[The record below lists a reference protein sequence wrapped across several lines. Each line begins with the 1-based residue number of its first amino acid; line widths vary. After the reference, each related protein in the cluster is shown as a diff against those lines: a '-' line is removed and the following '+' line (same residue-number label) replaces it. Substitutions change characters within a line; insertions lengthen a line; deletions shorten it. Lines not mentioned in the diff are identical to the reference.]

1 MRVIFEKHAPISALR
16 TEQQS
21 REDSIRTGQSNEND
35 PVVAVRE
42 LHEQLGRPDT
52 ELVVFFCSVDYDL
65 DVIAHEI
72 NRVFAGVTVVGCTT
86 AGEIG
91 PLGYLD
97 GGLSGFSLPSSNF
110 TAVAGRVDDLRHFTS
125 RQGEA
130 LVHSLLSRLEAQ
142 LLDDVER
149 GTFAFVMIDG
159 LSSREESVA
168 RAFQHALGRIPS
180 MGGSAGDGGRY
191 RHTHVFSEGSFHEDS
206 AVLVLATTSL
216 PFVTFSTLHFAGT
229 DRRAVVTEADPETRT
244 VFEIDALP
252 AAEGYAR
259 LFGVDP
265 SELGPSFFAAHP
277 LVVRIGSAD
286 YARAV
291 QSVGAN
297 GSLTFFGAIA
307 KGVVLR
313 TAQREDL
320 VADLE
325 GAFECVRHK
334 LGLPSMVIAC
344 DCILRS
350 LEIEQSGL
358 REQVG
363 EVFRRYNAVGFA
375 TYGEQLHGL
384 HVNQTFTGIAFGR
397 PEAG

>member
-1 MRVIFEKHAPISALR
+1 MEI
-16 TEQQS
+16 T
-21 REDSIRTGQSNEND
+21 RTGQSNARD
-35 PVVAVRE
+35 PVAAVRE
-42 LHEQLGRPDT
+42 LHGQLARPET
-52 ELVVFFCSVDYDL
+52 ELVVFFCSVEYDL
-65 DVIAHEI
+65 DVIADEV
-72 NRVFAGVTVVGCTT
+72 NRVFAGMTVVGCTT

-97 GGLSGFSLPSSNF
+97 GSLSGFSLPSGSF
-110 TAVAGRVDDLRHFTS
+110 TAVTGRVDDLRHFTP
-125 RQGEA
+125 RQGA
-130 LVHSLLSRLEAQ
+130 TLVDTLLGRLEARAEGE
-142 LLDDVER
+142 VES
-149 GTFAFVMIDG
+149 GTFAFLMIDG

-168 RAFQHALGRIPS
+168 RVFQHALGRIPS
-180 MGGSAGDGGRY
+180 MGGSAGDAGRFS
-191 RHTHVFSEGSFHEDS
+191 HTHVFSEGGFHENS
-206 AVLVLATTSL
+206 AVLVLAATSL
-216 PFVTFSTLHFAGT
+216 PFITFSTLHFAGT

-265 SELGPSFFAAHP
+265 GELGPSFFAAHP
-277 LVVRIGSAD
+277 VVVRIGSGE

-291 QSVGAN
+291 QNVGAD
-297 GSLTFFGAIA
+297 GSLTFFCAIEN
-307 KGVVLR
+307 GVVLR
-313 TAQREDL
+313 AAHREDL

-325 GAFECVRHK
+325 DAFDRVRHK
-334 LGLPSMVIAC
+334 VGQPSLVIAC
-344 DCILRS
+344 DCILRN

-363 EVFRRYNAVGFA
+363 EVFRRHNTAGFA